1 MTLRRPRLIT
11 FDAFGTLFQTEGVA
25 DPAVMGAIIE
35 RHDLG
40 LGRGELAQLWWDR
53 SSQIAFKD
61 FATVR
66 EATRMALA
74 SLLHEFGVEDDA
86 KAYSDRLLEAWKET
100 DPYPEALDALRSLA
114 EFDLGIVSNI
124 DDDVLGALLRRSGFA
139 DRFRVVVT
147 SEAARIYK
155 PEPGIFQEALRRAER
170 PPEQTIHLGDSPV
183 EDVAGAKRTGMM
195 AGWINRE
202 DESRGDGASEPD
214 FAVADL
220 REAAELILATKPAK

>member
-11 FDAFGTLFQTEGVA
+11 FDAFGTLFRTEGVV
-25 DPAVMGAIIE
+25 DPTVMGAIIE

-53 SSQIAFKD
+53 SYQIAFED
-61 FATVR
+61 FVTVR

-74 SLLHEFGVEDDA
+74 SLFREFGVEDDA

-100 DPYPEALDALRSLA
+100 DPYPEAVDALRSLG

-124 DDDVLGALLRRSGFA
+124 DDDVLGALLQRSGWA

-147 SEAARIYK
+147 SEATQIYK
-155 PEPGIFQEALRRAER
+155 PEPGIFREALRRAER
-170 PPEQTIHLGDSPV
+170 PAEQAIHLGDSPV
-183 EDVAGAKRTGMM
+183 EDVAGAKRSGMM

-202 DESRGDGASEPD
+202 DESRGGGAPEPD